1 MSVRPRKRFG
11 QHWLQSPLALSQILG
26 AAEIAPEDKILEI
39 GPGLGVLTQEL
50 IPRAGSVVAV
60 ELDRDLCQKLRR
72 RFGERESFLLLE
84 GDFLTLALE
93 TLLTPQPHFWPLNKV
108 AANIPY
114 NITAPILEKLLG
126 TIAQPRT
133 PSFERIVLL
142 IQKEVAERLVA
153 RPQTKAYGALSVR
166 IQFLAHCH
174 WIAEVP
180 RSAFKP
186 VPKVDSAIVCL
197 EPRPAPSV
205 DAQRLEELVKLGFSQ
220 RRKMLRNNLKEVCDP
235 DQLGEILAQN
245 QLPPTARA
253 EDLAL
258 DHWLA
263 LCRKLS

>member
-26 AAEIAPEDKILEI
+26 AAEITPEDKILEI

-50 IPRAGSVVAV
+50 IPRAGSVVSV
-60 ELDRDLCQKLRR
+60 ELDRDLCHKLRR
-72 RFGERESFLLLE
+72 RFGERENFLLLE
-84 GDFLTLALE
+84 GDFLTLELE
-93 TLLTPQPHFWPLNKV
+93 TLLTGQLQCWPLNKV
-108 AANIPY
+108 VANIPY

-133 PSFERIVLL
+133 PAFERIVLL

-153 RPQTKAYGALSVR
+153 QPQTKAYGALSVR
-166 IQFLAHCH
+166 IQYLAHCQ
-174 WIAEVP
+174 WIADVP

-186 VPKVDSAIVCL
+186 APKVDSAIVCL
-197 EPRPAPSV
+197 QPRPAP
-205 DAQRLEELVKLGFSQ
+205 DGNAQRLGELVQLGFAQ
-220 RRKMLRNNLKEVCDP
+220 RRKMLRNNLKDLCPP
-235 DQLGEILAQN
+235 DKLGEILAQN

-253 EDLAL
+253 EDLSL
-258 DHWLA
+258 DQWLD